1 MGLRFQFYILI
12 MRLLCAK
19 LYKKIGGHI
28 LTSLV
33 RLKLDL
39 LYDKIKQMSTLRKP
53 NNYNI
58 YLVIY
63 SFN

>member
-1 MGLRFQFYILI
+1 

-39 LYDKIKQMSTLRKP
+39 LYDKIKQMSTVRKP